1 MTGKALEKVQMIA
14 NLNRA
19 LENDELEVY
28 YQPQYDIQKKQLVGL
43 EALIRWNH
51 ADLGFIAP
59 EKFLPAAEESG
70 LIVSLDR
77 WVMHKSLHQMK
88 AWSDEGLVLG
98 RLSLNLTMQ
107 QIDQFDFLE
116 FLIKLMKETGCEGQS
131 IGFEI
136 TEGQLMKN
144 PERTIELLDCIS
156 ELGIEISIDDFGTG
170 YSSLAYLKKLPVDT
184 LKIDKEFIRDI
195 TEDEDDASIVKSV
208 IALAK
213 SMRIAVLAEGVETSD
228 QLNFLKKE
236 GCTLIQGY
244 YLSQPKPA
252 ADIPA
257 LISYPLAQGK
267 GTVTDLRCLRA
278 KRVS

>member
-1 MTGKALEKVQMIA
+1 MIA

-19 LENDELEVY
+19 IEHDELEVY

-88 AWSDEGLVLG
+88 TWSDSGHVLG

-107 QIDQFDFLE
+107 QIDQVDFLE

-213 SMRIAVLAEGVETSD
+213 SMRIAVLAEGVETKD
-228 QLNFLKKE
+228 QLSFLKKQ
-236 GCTLIQGY
+236 GCCLIQGY
-244 YLSQPKPA
+244 YLSRPKPA

-257 LISYPLAQGK
+257 LISYPL
-267 GTVTDLRCLRA
+267 D
-278 KRVS
+278 

>member
-1 MTGKALEKVQMIA
+1 
-14 NLNRA
+14 
-19 LENDELEVY
+19 
-28 YQPQYDIQKKQLVGL
+28 
-43 EALIRWNH
+43 
-51 ADLGFIAP
+51 
-59 EKFLPAAEESG
+59 
-70 LIVSLDR
+70 
-77 WVMHKSLHQMK
+77 
-88 AWSDEGLVLG
+88 
-98 RLSLNLTMQ
+98 
-107 QIDQFDFLE
+107 
-116 FLIKLMKETGCEGQS
+116 MKETGCEGQS

-136 TEGQLMKN
+136 TESQLMKN

-213 SMRIAVLAEGVETSD
+213 SMRIAVLAEGVETKD
-228 QLNFLKKE
+228 QLSFLKKE
-236 GCTLIQGY
+236 GCSLIQGY

-257 LISYPLAQGK
+257 LISYPL
-267 GTVTDLRCLRA
+267 D
-278 KRVS
+278 

>member
-1 MTGKALEKVQMIA
+1 
-14 NLNRA
+14 
-19 LENDELEVY
+19 
-28 YQPQYDIQKKQLVGL
+28 
-43 EALIRWNH
+43 
-51 ADLGFIAP
+51 
-59 EKFLPAAEESG
+59 
-70 LIVSLDR
+70 
-77 WVMHKSLHQMK
+77 
-88 AWSDEGLVLG
+88 
-98 RLSLNLTMQ
+98 
-107 QIDQFDFLE
+107 
-116 FLIKLMKETGCEGQS
+116 
-131 IGFEI
+131 
-136 TEGQLMKN
+136 MKN

-228 QLNFLKKE
+228 QLSFLKKE
-236 GCTLIQGY
+236 GCNLIQGY

-267 GTVTDLRCLRA
+267 GTVTNLRSLHA